1 MCPLLCLD
9 NLHPTMQN
17 YGLKVGTFPINH
29 DKANSIMF
37 GQRGILSDPS
47 ALMSLLPRLCH
58 LLVSPIDDNKNP
70 INSSGNA
77 TLKTIWG
84 SQSPLIDA
92 GRPVSLVAI
101 QQRNRSLI
109 NNFCSCLAL
118 AMVFN
123 TAILPSKLPNK
134 FKTDSSLTVIAEHL
148 LLSPEGR
155 QECLRSTEYDEDVDV
170 IGHFIMKQLQ
180 KKMNFGGKKSYSVI
194 LYLAMKADY
203 YINLKI
209 ITEIVLKN
217 AKDDDTRIK
226 IRLPELYATPKTA
239 CDRIKTIRQ
248 KMGFGVYDS
257 FETMLADHDD
267 TSKMLV
273 TEFVALWPF
282 IMGNIRENAKPA
294 EMVKMKAMFKG
305 SSGDTLRL
313 LHKWCKPQDG
323 TGHLFITDTDE
334 EAEEGDDTYGCPPLK
349 FK

>member
-9 NLHPTMQN
+9 KLHPTMQN
-17 YGLKVGTFPINH
+17 HGFQVGTFPVHH

-37 GQRGILSDPS
+37 GQHGILSDPS

-70 INSSGNA
+70 INSSGNL

-92 GRPVSLVAI
+92 GRPVSVLAI

-118 AMVFN
+118 PMVFN

-134 FKTDSSLTVIAEHL
+134 LFKTDPKLTVIAEHF

-155 QECLRSTEYDEDVDV
+155 QECLLSTEYDKDADV

-180 KKMNFGGKKSYSVI
+180 KKMDFCDKKSYSVI
-194 LYLAMKADY
+194 LYLAMKADF

-217 AKDDDTRIK
+217 VKDDDTRIR
-226 IRLPELYATPKTA
+226 IRPAELYATPKTA
-239 CDRIKTIRQ
+239 CDRIKTIRI
-248 KMGFGVYDS
+248 KMGLGVYDS
-257 FETMLADHDD
+257 LQRVSCNDNNLGD
-267 TSKMLV
+267 TIEDV
-273 TEFVALWPF
+273 IPTIHNHFC
-282 IMGNIRENAKPA
+282 
-294 EMVKMKAMFKG
+294 G
-305 SSGDTLRL
+305 SSIHTI
-313 LHKWCKPQDG
+313 H
-323 TGHLFITDTDE
+323 
-334 EAEEGDDTYGCPPLK
+334 
-349 FK
+349 